1 MRCCVERR
9 VAPDTQ
15 RHCHNA
21 NLAFVCSHLYYCV
34 LSFSFCIYRA
44 FSLPHFIIVCLFF
57 SYFSST
63 TVFSSV
69 NAPLSCLSDRGGFAD
84 HGGVSA
90 STIRYGTSVAGSKSV
105 DFVEVFAVH
114 VSLALLLVRNIST
127 VRQPVSMLTHPAH
140 VFKLFASVRF
150 SIQLYC
156 ISFKTNAVVRSEV
169 LRKCRLNGNRQAG
182 GRSVSRS
189 VAGLLPRRVGFCP
202 GTVNV
207 RFVLDKVA
215 FGGVSLRILVLS
227 AVGIIPP
234 VLHTHSFVTDA
245 TARIVL
251 GNYSV
256 VNL

>member
-182 GRSVSRS
+182 GRSVGQSVSRRPLTAEGGFLS
-189 VAGLLPRRVGFCP
+189 WNSEREICVGQSGIRRGFSPNTCVVCGRYHSTSAP
-202 GTVNV
+202 YSFICHRCYSTY
-207 RFVLDKVA
+207 
-215 FGGVSLRILVLS
+215 SLRQLQ
-227 AVGIIPP
+227 
-234 VLHTHSFVTDA
+234 
-245 TARIVL
+245 RR
-251 GNYSV
+251 
-256 VNL
+256 